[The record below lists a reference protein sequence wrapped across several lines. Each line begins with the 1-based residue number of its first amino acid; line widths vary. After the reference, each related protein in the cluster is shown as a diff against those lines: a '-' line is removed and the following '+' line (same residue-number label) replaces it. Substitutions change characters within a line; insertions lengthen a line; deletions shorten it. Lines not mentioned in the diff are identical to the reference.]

1 MKKFLIAGSSLA
13 SVAAAGSV
21 GAVDITLGGSIDM
34 GIEFGVGKNQS
45 SLQLG
50 DAYNNISLSIGA
62 AGTTD
67 GGMKYGASFT
77 LDTAAEIE
85 LNDYLVDGSKNLLK
99 MTVEGA
105 TDLEAAVYNVSGGQA
120 IPASNIV
127 GVKINSSW
135 KSVGA
140 TQTGYGLALNSPV
153 SATNICKIAGR
164 VESQH
169 DAVWFD
175 SQTITGNSVSVVTRG
190 PGVWPSYATTRFQI
204 GGSFA
209 PSATG
214 IVQPL
219 LFKQTE
225 AGDSLL
231 APTVFESGAYMPAG
245 RMGQVIS
252 VKVLGTGSTATVR
265 SVPPVPSAVVL
276 TAQNGTGANIKVHL
290 PTIVSSETIVAAPY
304 TVSEI
309 PVSPSNSTAGV
320 GLIAV
325 EFSAGNTILDA
336 EVYAGPFA
344 EVKLQSSSTKMVI
357 GAVCV
362 QGVEASETNYFLNNA
377 SKVVTA
383 SDATVFI
390 EGGFGKLTLQTGD
403 YAGGVAAIG
412 DAGDAAD
419 LDVDGLALIIEGA
432 GLIGMNP
439 YIAVDLEA
447 ATLTDPSNLANL
459 DILTGGTLNLGG
471 LTAAVDVML
480 NAEDV
485 LDITSWDLGLD
496 YAMGDMAVSAAYDS
510 TNAWGLS
517 ASMDVAGFGVDA
529 TIYNKAQEDHV
540 KTGLYYSVAASTSL
554 NGFGLSIGL
563 DQDMQPT
570 VDVTKDLGGLSLYA
584 GYDAAD
590 EGGKIGATL
599 SF

>member
-77 LDTAAEIE
+77 LATAAEIE

-153 SATNICKIAGR
+153 SASNICKIAGR
-164 VESQH
+164 LDPFVGIS
-169 DAVWFD
+169 
-175 SQTITGNSVSVVTRG
+175 SRTVVTTPGAGSG
-190 PGVWPSYATTRFQI
+190 PVGPWLLRSDTNGDFIGTVSLPSSGNYLAAGKI
-204 GGSFA
+204 A
-209 PSATG
+209 
-214 IVQPL
+214 
-219 LFKQTE
+219 E
-225 AGDSLL
+225 AF
-231 APTVFESGAYMPAG
+231 TVFSGTVG
-245 RMGQVIS
+245 
-252 VKVLGTGSTATVR
+252 GTLSTLPRVT
-265 SVPPVPSAVVL
+265 SALVL
-276 TAQNGTGANIKVHL
+276 TAQNYSGNPIAVHFSAVNFAS
-290 PTIVSSETIVAAPY
+290 PFVVSSSSVTGSGITAP
-304 TVSEI
+304 V
-309 PVSPSNSTAGV
+309 
-320 GLIAV
+320 AV
-325 EFSAGNTILDA
+325 EFGENAAGEAVTVSNA
-336 EVYAGPFA
+336 VGFAGPFM

-357 GAVCV
+357 GAACV
-362 QGVEASETNYFLNNA
+362 EGVESSENNYFLNNA

-447 ATLTDPSNLANL
+447 ATLAAPSNLANL

-485 LDITSWDLGLD
+485 LDITAWDLGLD

-570 VDVTKDLGGLSLYA
+570 VDLTKDLGGLSLYA

>member
-99 MTVEGA
+99 MTVDGA

-153 SATNICKIAGR
+153 SASNICKIAGR
-164 VESQH
+164 V
-169 DAVWFD
+169 A
-175 SQTITGNSVSVVTRG
+175 SVSGTSLSPNGIPSFSPPPNSPLTGGTLRPILMNRTEGGAVVGTN
-190 PGVWPSYATTRFQI
+190 VMTS
-204 GGSFA
+204 
-209 PSATG
+209 
-214 IVQPL
+214 
-219 LFKQTE
+219 
-225 AGDSLL
+225 D
-231 APTVFESGAYMPAG
+231 AYLPAG
-245 RMGQVIS
+245 MLGVGVS
-252 VKVLGTGSTATVR
+252 AYAVSSNNVLGGTLSVTAL
-265 SVPPVPSAVVL
+265 PAAPSAVVL
-276 TAQNGTGANIKVHL
+276 TANTANGLSLIVDIPAQPAITPLRQTTQNVDGP
-290 PTIVSSETIVAAPY
+290 PTFGMSAAQTSVIAGSIDFGD
-304 TVSEI
+304 TVTDGGE
-309 PVSPSNSTAGV
+309 VVTH
-320 GLIAV
+320 AV
-325 EFSAGNTILDA
+325 ELAQVF
-336 EVYAGPFA
+336 AGPFM

-357 GAVCV
+357 GAACV
-362 QGVEASETNYFLNNA
+362 EGVDASETNYFLNNA

-447 ATLTDPSNLANL
+447 ATLAAPSNLANL

-485 LDITSWDLGLD
+485 LDITAWDLGLD

-570 VDVTKDLGGLSLYA
+570 VDLTKDLGGLSLYA